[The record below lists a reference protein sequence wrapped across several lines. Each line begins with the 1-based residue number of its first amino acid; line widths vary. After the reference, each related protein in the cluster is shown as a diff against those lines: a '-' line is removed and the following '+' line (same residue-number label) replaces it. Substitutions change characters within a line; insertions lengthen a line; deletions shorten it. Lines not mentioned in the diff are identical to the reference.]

1 MVGMSKS
8 GSRYGRRSNWFKIHC
23 LLQEQQQQQ
32 QAGNNPVLREPL
44 NSKNSKV
51 LPLWEGLTPHFHDNK
66 QPLHLP
72 SVVDVD
78 NNNTGT
84 PKNFLDSKSRTLQ
97 PGHLMPVRTLPG
109 ATHPGYGSAGEAAA
123 ALWAA
128 RNTLLPL
135 QVTSHHHATSLPPL
149 PVPFLTSPFLHGAGF
164 HHPHHGGPPASR
176 NFLLPFVQSMATSP
190 KHHGAERLASPAISS
205 SSTASSS
212 SSQSPSPI
220 REGKHHKDTVE
231 ISRPELRFK
240 HGDESRLANYDKS
253 VAILQSLGPVQDQ
266 PIDLSLRSG
275 LHNKTAKHRRRKDF
289 KGHSSSEDTIE
300 DEDEVAS
307 GSDGGVDS
315 CDDDDRGVQRE
326 KEILKERAGDS
337 DNKKPISAPLDL
349 TTRT

>member
-1 MVGMSKS
+1 M
-8 GSRYGRRSNWFKIHC
+8 
-23 LLQEQQQQQ
+23 
-32 QAGNNPVLREPL
+32 
-44 NSKNSKV
+44 
-51 LPLWEGLTPHFHDNK
+51 
-66 QPLHLP
+66 
-72 SVVDVD
+72 
-78 NNNTGT
+78 
-84 PKNFLDSKSRTLQ
+84 
-97 PGHLMPVRTLPG
+97 
-109 ATHPGYGSAGEAAA
+109 
-123 ALWAA
+123 
-128 RNTLLPL
+128 
-135 QVTSHHHATSLPPL
+135 
-149 PVPFLTSPFLHGAGF
+149 
-164 HHPHHGGPPASR
+164 
-176 NFLLPFVQSMATSP
+176 
-190 KHHGAERLASPAISS
+190 
-205 SSTASSS
+205 
-212 SSQSPSPI
+212 
-220 REGKHHKDTVE
+220 E

>member
-51 LPLWEGLTPHFHDNK
+51 LPLWEGLAPHFHDTK

-72 SVVDVD
+72 NVVDVD
-78 NNNTGT
+78 NNNTGS
-84 PKNFLDSKSRTLQ
+84 PKNFLDNKSRTLQ
-97 PGHLMPVRTLPG
+97 PGHLMPVRNLPG

-149 PVPFLTSPFLHGAGF
+149 PVPFLTSPFLHGTGF

-176 NFLLPFVQSMATSP
+176 NFLLPFVQSMANSP
-190 KHHGAERLASPAISS
+190 KHHGAERLTSP
-205 SSTASSS
+205 ASSS
-212 SSQSPSPI
+212 SSTSSSSSSHSPSPI
-220 REGKHHKDTVE
+220 RDGKLHKDTVE
-231 ISRPELRFK
+231 RSRPEAGFK
-240 HGDESRLANYDKS
+240 HSDEPKLAIYDKS

-266 PIDLSLRSG
+266 PIDLSLRGG

-289 KGHSSSEDTIE
+289 KGRSSSEENIE
-300 DEDEVAS
+300 DQDEVGS

-315 CDDDDRGVQRE
+315 CDDDRGAHRE
-326 KEILKERAGDS
+326 NEILKERPGES
-337 DNKKPISAPLDL
+337 DTKKPISAPLDL

>member
-32 QAGNNPVLREPL
+32 QAGNNPLLREPL
-44 NSKNSKV
+44 NSKNNKV
-51 LPLWEGLTPHFHDNK
+51 LPLWEGLAPQFHDTK

-72 SVVDVD
+72 NMADVD

-84 PKNFLDSKSRTLQ
+84 PKHFLDSKSRTLQ
-97 PGHLMPVRTLPG
+97 PGQLMPVRTLHA

-149 PVPFLTSPFLHGAGF
+149 PVPFLTSPFLHGTGF

-176 NFLLPFVQSMATSP
+176 NFLLPFVQSMTTSP
-190 KHHGAERLASPAISS
+190 KHHGAERLASPVTSS
-205 SSTASSS
+205 SSTSSTS

-220 REGKHHKDTVE
+220 RDGKHQKDTVE

-275 LHNKTAKHRRRKDF
+275 LHNKTVKHKRRRDL
-289 KGHSSSEDTIE
+289 KGQISSEDSAE
-300 DEDEVAS
+300 DQEEVAC
-307 GSDGGVDS
+307 GSDGVES
-315 CDDDDRGVQRE
+315 CSDEGGVQRE
-326 KEILKERAGDS
+326 NEILKERAGESDS
-337 DNKKPISAPLDL
+337 NKPISAPLDL